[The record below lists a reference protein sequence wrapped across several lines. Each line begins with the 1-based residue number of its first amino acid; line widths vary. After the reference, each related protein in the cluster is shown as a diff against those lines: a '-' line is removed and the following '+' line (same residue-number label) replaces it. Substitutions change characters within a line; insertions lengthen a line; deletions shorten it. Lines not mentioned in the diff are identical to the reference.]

1 MSTETVITA
10 SSPTP
15 LTEVFQLDSSNVSH
29 CILDYHKVYYVKKF
43 MFMFQLSISYRNT
56 PPWYTSLQSR
66 RTRIQILTGLYLLL
80 NLHNSQ
86 SLYDDIE
93 CTALKTAIANWK
105 IV

>member
-56 PPWYTSLQSR
+56 PPRVYKPPELEVPGS
-66 RTRIQILTGLYLLL
+66 
-80 NLHNSQ
+80 NSGRPA
-86 SLYDDIE
+86 
-93 CTALKTAIANWK
+93 T
-105 IV
+105 